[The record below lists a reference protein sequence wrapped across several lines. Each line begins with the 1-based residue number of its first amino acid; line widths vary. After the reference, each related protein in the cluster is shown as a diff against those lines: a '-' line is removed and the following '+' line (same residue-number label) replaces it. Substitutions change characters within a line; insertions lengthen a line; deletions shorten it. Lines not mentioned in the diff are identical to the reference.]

1 MGKTEKK
8 LLQPNIMIPFLTT
21 IVVGLLVHF
30 PVMIGNL
37 PNADA
42 MTNFYFDQNMV
53 TSGRWFLTVACGFS
67 SYYDLK
73 WLIGIL
79 SVFFLA
85 VAAVLLTKLFGIKDY
100 VAMGLTGAL
109 LVAFPAVAATFAYMY
124 TADGYFMA
132 FALSVLAVL
141 LTKKYKKIGWLFGAL
156 ALCFSMGTYQ
166 AYLAATILLCLFD
179 LILMCMENRNIK
191 ETLLQ
196 GVRYLA
202 MGALGGI
209 LYFVVL
215 KICLAAQGKVLDT
228 YQGINNMGKV
238 SVSTLPGM
246 VLDAYKDF
254 AGFLRSG
261 KIFILNGFSYAALLL
276 LFGIAILSAVIM
288 MIRTKAIG
296 KWYQWLL
303 IAVCVILI
311 PLGCNVILLIS
322 SEAFYHLLMR
332 MQWGLFP
339 VMAVVLTERFLR
351 FETGGKSTEESTAES
366 IKKNTKESTK
376 DKTKESTKESTKVIM
391 GIAATAGAL
400 LLCWQYFLSDQ
411 IAYFNMTERYEK
423 TYAYC
428 VRLAD
433 RIEQTPGYYTG
444 MPVMMIGV
452 LDENKYP
459 VTDITSDV
467 TERIYGSTGDMLIY
481 KGEQFQAFMEH
492 YLNVSLN
499 VITDDEKVVEIYN
512 SDAYREMDS
521 FPAADSVKVVDGIL
535 YVKTEVPE
543 RNVE

>member
-1 MGKTEKK
+1 MHFDKK
-8 LLQPNIMIPFLTT
+8 KILQPNIVIPFLTT
-21 IVVGLLVHF
+21 TVVGLLVHF

-42 MTNFYFDQNMV
+42 MTSFYFDQNMV
-53 TSGRWFLTVACGFS
+53 TSGRWFLTIACGFS

-79 SVFFLA
+79 SIIFLA
-85 VAAVLLTKLFGIKDY
+85 IAAVLLTKLFEIKDY

-141 LTKKYKKIGWLFGAL
+141 LTKKYKKNGWLFGAL

-179 LILMCMENRNIK
+179 LILMCMENRSIK

-196 GVRYLA
+196 GTRYLA

-209 LYFVVL
+209 LYFVIL
-215 KICLAAQGKVLDT
+215 KICLAVQGKVLDT
-228 YQGINNMGKV
+228 YQGINNMGKI

-246 VLDAYKDF
+246 ILDAYRDF
-254 AGFLRSG
+254 AGFLRNG

-276 LFGIAILSAVIM
+276 LFGIAILSAVIIM
-288 MIRTKAIG
+288 ARTKAIG
-296 KWYQWLL
+296 KWYQWFL
-303 IAVCVILI
+303 IVIFVILI
-311 PLGCNVILLIS
+311 PIGCNVILLIS

-339 VMAVVLTERFLR
+339 VMAVVLTERFLTLGTR
-351 FETGGKSTEESTAES
+351 GESIETGTAES
-366 IKKNTKESTK
+366 SKEKKKDNTDNNDLGKIQI
-376 DKTKESTKESTKVIM
+376 IM

-400 LLCWQYFLSDQ
+400 LLCWQYFLTDQ
-411 IAYFNMTERYEK
+411 IAYFNMNERYEK

-452 LDENKYP
+452 LDENKFP

-499 VITDDEKVVEIYN
+499 VITDAEKVVEIYN